1 MSVNNLNYLLD
12 EIDKVKIK
20 INEKQIVLNKV
31 QKGVTNGKILNEN
44 QNSAKLERISAIYDT
59 VASYQRTLEDLIKKA
74 VILID
79 LTQSQSSKLKR
90 FNPNDQV
97 VVRPSDDYILAI
109 VIKSLEGGKK
119 YEVEDAEDDELDG
132 QRKRYTFPVQ
142 NIIPLANKKK
152 ELQPKSKCLALY
164 PNSTCFYPA
173 TICATPAMNRDPSH
187 PNHYIL
193 QFNDDNSMERFVE
206 ENYVIEFP
214 KRI

>member
-1 MSVNNLNYLLD
+1 MISLL
-12 EIDKVKIK
+12 
-20 INEKQIVLNKV
+20 
-31 QKGVTNGKILNEN
+31 ILIA
-44 QNSAKLERISAIYDT
+44 AKLERISAIYDT

-90 FNPNDQV
+90 FNPNDQ
-97 VVRPSDDYILAI
+97 
-109 VIKSLEGGKK
+109 GGKK

-206 ENYVIEFP
+206 ENYFVEMFGQPPKPPTAKEANQNRKYVIKIFVHCVVAGAAL
-214 KRI
+214 RIVPFLIDQLKN